1 MIKTMAETTRQ
12 CTHIG
17 DDGKQCNAWA
27 RHDKAFCYRHDPD
40 SRELSLEAS
49 RRGGL
54 AREIEIETP
63 LEAIPV
69 STAKDVVTLITRTI
83 NEVRAGTLD
92 PRIANTIGYLA
103 GHLIRAFE
111 VAELEGKVEEV
122 RAVLLERKPLKKG

>member
-1 MIKTMAETTRQ
+1 MSNDKQ
-12 CTHIG
+12 CKYTL
-17 DDGKQCNAWA
+17 DDGTQCGAWA
-27 RHDKAFCYRHDPD
+27 RINKDYCFSHDPE
-40 SRELSLEAS
+40 SRNAKLLAV
-49 RRGGL
+49 RKGGL
-54 AREIEIETP
+54 AREIEVETP

-83 NEVRAGTLD
+83 NEVRAGRLD

>member
-1 MIKTMAETTRQ
+1 MIKTMTETKQ

-17 DDGKQCNAWA
+17 DDGQQCRAWA
-27 RHDKAFCYRHDPD
+27 RHDKEYCFRHDPE
-40 SRELSLEAS
+40 SREVSIEAS

-54 AREIEIETP
+54 AREIAVETP

-122 RAVLLERKPLKKG
+122 RAVLIGRKPIKKG